1 MLKYFV
7 DCGAFDGDTA
17 KSALRFAFSEIKKM
31 YLFEPDYK
39 NYQKLKSFYQNLNPS
54 IKNNIIL

>member
-17 KSALRFAFSEIKKM
+17 KSALKFAFTEIKKM
-31 YLFEPDYK
+31 YLFLVSLSFSYYFQCINK
-39 NYQKLKSFYQNLNPS
+39 QVIQKLMD
-54 IKNNIIL
+54 